1 MIMKLE
7 IGYKYLPEVRRYTYP
22 SETLSGKRIVYISDL
37 HYHRVSRPRVNRH
50 ILQIRQLDPDILLL
64 GGDYVDTPFG
74 LSNFQ
79 HFIESINKMPV
90 FAIAGNHDS
99 PYIRRIRAIV
109 ENAGAEWI
117 HNDSTTLQQGLL
129 RIQIDGTRPAEE
141 SRAESTGAVSTGADL
156 SILCL
161 HHPIDIQNLAHR
173 YNLVF
178 AGHLHGGQIVLWQNA
193 NGLYPVKWR
202 YPLNRLDMAYGS
214 CRYIISKGLGD
225 TLPIRY
231 ACPRDIIVVDFE
243 SPNRQP

>member
-1 MIMKLE
+1 MKLE
-7 IGYKYLPEVRRYTYP
+7 IGYKYPPEVRRYTYP
-22 SETLSGKRIVYISDL
+22 SEALSGKRLVYISDL

-50 ILQIRQLDPDILLL
+50 ILQIRQLGPDILLL
-64 GGDYVDTPFG
+64 GGDYVDTPSG

-79 HFIESINKMPV
+79 HLIESVGHTPV

-109 ENAGAEWI
+109 ENSGASWI
-117 HNDSTTLQQGLL
+117 HNDKTTFQLGSA
-129 RIQIDGTRPAEE
+129 RIKIDGTLPAT
-141 SRAESTGAVSTGADL
+141 SPGAETADL

-161 HHPIDIQNLAHR
+161 HHPIDIQNIAHR

-178 AGHLHGGQIVLWQNA
+178 AGHLHGGQIVLWQNEK
-193 NGLYPVKWR
+193 GLYPVKWR
-202 YPLNRLDMAYGS
+202 YPLNQLDMAYGA

-231 ACPRDIIVVDFE
+231 ACPRDIIVVDFGR
-243 SPNRQP
+243 PMNQL